1 MLKGQGLL
9 DMIPKM
15 MLCVTT
21 NDGFC
26 DDWILD
32 SANLFHM
39 YANKELFDRYKSCDS
54 CDVVTREMSLVWVP

>member
-1 MLKGQGLL
+1 
-9 DMIPKM
+9 

-39 YANKELFDRYKSCDS
+39 YAKKELFDRYKSCDS
-54 CDVVTREMSLVWVP
+54 CDVVTREMSLV